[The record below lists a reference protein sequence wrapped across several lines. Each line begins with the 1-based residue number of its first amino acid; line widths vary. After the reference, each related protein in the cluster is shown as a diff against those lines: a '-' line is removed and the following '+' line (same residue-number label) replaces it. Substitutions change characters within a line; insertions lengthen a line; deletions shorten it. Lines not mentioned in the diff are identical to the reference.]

1 MAPGLSGNPNG
12 ASIPKNW
19 IDDHTLVI
27 REEGRLMIAEK
38 NDREPYW
45 IDYKY
50 EVTHS
55 CPLQGTVQIA
65 EIKKISVERI
75 VE

>member
-1 MAPGLSGNPNG
+1 
-12 ASIPKNW
+12 
-19 IDDHTLVI
+19 
-27 REEGRLMIAEK
+27 MIVEK
-38 NDREPYW
+38 NDSEPYW

-50 EVTHS
+50 EVTLS

-65 EIKKISVERI
+65 EIKKISVGRV